1 MFNQWICNITYNITH
16 CYIIHVI
23 LHITSPMFISL
34 LVVSSYINIWRFPKM
49 HPPNCIHFYVGFS
62 MK

>member
-23 LHITSPMFISL
+23 LHITSPVFISL
-34 LVVSSYINIWRFPKM
+34 LVISGYINIWRFPKM
-49 HPPNCIHFYVGFS
+49 HPQIASIFMLAFP
-62 MK
+62 